1 MNLRTAYGALIL
13 AGLMAAA
20 APSTLSLAQPN
31 APAASAPKDVGESAR
46 KSATPNTNMTPTKHR
61 YWRHRGGKHPHF
73 GSRRV
78 RSQVPAP
85 Q

>member
-1 MNLRTAYGALIL
+1 MKITLFGPLIL
-13 AGLMAAA
+13 IGMAAA
-20 APSTLSLAQPN
+20 AAPPILSFAQSN
-31 APAASAPKDVGESAR
+31 APAASAAS
-46 KSATPNTNMTPTKHR
+46 TPNTNMTPAKHR

-78 RSQVPAP
+78 RSQVQAP